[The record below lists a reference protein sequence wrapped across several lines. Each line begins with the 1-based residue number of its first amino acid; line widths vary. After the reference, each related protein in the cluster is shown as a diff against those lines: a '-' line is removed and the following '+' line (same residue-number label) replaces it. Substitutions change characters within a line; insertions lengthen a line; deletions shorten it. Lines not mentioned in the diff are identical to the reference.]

1 MLRRCGC
8 GCCCWAD
15 CRSSSALGVRV
26 TSVTVVI
33 TVVVVV
39 AVVQEEVAGDGEAC
53 RLVRV
58 LDRPANRDATNGTH
72 VRLRALTDCSAFAVV
87 EMAG

>member
-1 MLRRCGC
+1 M
-8 GCCCWAD
+8 
-15 CRSSSALGVRV
+15 SA
-26 TSVTVVI
+26 I

-39 AVVQEEVAGDGEAC
+39 AVVQEEVEEVAGDGEAC

-72 VRLRALTDCSAFAVV
+72 VRLRALTDSSAFAEA